1 VAVVDASPLADKAVV
16 IYNTDVAASGTFTDW
31 YMAKRGIPSANKI
44 GFAMGTD
51 PYLWAFD
58 ANRFA
63 NFYTPLYDKVM
74 AVGARA
80 VITAAGCPNYIAC
93 KTVNDF
99 NDGITPLANT
109 AGLVKRIYATGAA
122 PRVDAG
128 DDDSGDL
135 ITPRDGSVTPGVT
148 GASLRK
154 NITERAAGYYQTV
167 QSSAYNSAYTAG
179 GLTWE
184 DGKNLYEPTSAL
196 RRDYSK
202 LMDLPCGVAGWM
214 IQYGATGSS
223 HPGTLLADSQAV
235 VNRLQGKTQTLAEAQ
250 GRRVL
255 VWIGA
260 GTANSSNG
268 PAARYAIIVKEL
280 QDAGFTDV
288 QYVYTSGGSDTA
300 ANQLAAPGG
309 AAFTLAN
316 IDAGSV
322 TRTNVWLS
330 VGCGLLNDRWNPA
343 SSPTW
348 RPSSVPYITPA
359 SDGLTI
365 GGLSDHQHW
374 VRYWMADG
382 GAGGFGRLSHPTSFT
397 NGYHWERV
405 RSMLRGETLCEMDY
419 WQKEPFDFVAIGDP
433 LHNPIRV

>member
-31 YMAKRGIPSANKI
+31 YLAKRGIPSANKI

-51 PYLWAFD
+51 PYLWAYD
-58 ANRFA
+58 ASRFA
-63 NFYTPLYDKVM
+63 NFYTPLYEKVM
-74 AVGARA
+74 TVGARA

-93 KTVNDF
+93 KQVDNTT
-99 NDGITPLANT
+99 DGLTPLANT
-109 AGLVKRIYATGAA
+109 AGLVKRIYATGAQ
-122 PRVDAG
+122 PRVNAG
-128 DDDSGDL
+128 NDDSGDF
-135 ITPRDGSVTPGVT
+135 ITLRDGSVTPGVQGT
-148 GASLRK
+148 ALRQE
-154 NITERAAGYYQTV
+154 ITVRAAGYLQTV
-167 QSSAYNSAYTAG
+167 QSAAYNSAYTAG

-202 LMDLPCGVAGWM
+202 LTDLPCGVAGWM

-223 HPGTLLADSQAV
+223 HPGTLLTDSQAV
-235 VNRLQGKTQTLAEAQ
+235 VNRLQGQTQTLAQAQ

-255 VWIGA
+255 VCIGNT
-260 GTANSSNG
+260 TANSSLG
-268 PAARYAIIVKEL
+268 PAARSAILVKEL

-288 QYVYTSGGSDTA
+288 QYFYATSVGDTA
-300 ANQLAAPGG
+300 AEQLAPSAS
-309 AAFTLAN
+309 ASFTLAQ

-322 TRTNVWLS
+322 TRSNVWLV
-330 VGCGLLNDRWNPA
+330 VGYGWPNDRWNPA

-348 RPSSVPYITPA
+348 RPASVPYITPA
-359 SDGLTI
+359 SDGLI
-365 GGLSDHQHW
+365 IAGLSDHQHW
-374 VRYWMADG
+374 SRYWMADG
-382 GAGGFGRLSHPTSFT
+382 GAGGFGRLSHPNVFT
-397 NGYHWERV
+397 GTYHWERV

-419 WQKEPFDFVAIGDP
+419 WQKSAFDFVAIGDP